1 VSTSPIPATIP
12 AIISGNAASA
22 TTSASN
28 GADSLAQEDVFLQLL
43 VAQLKNQDPASPAD
57 GTTFVTQLAQFTTL
71 EQDTQSRSDLD
82 QILKTL
88 QNTTAPPTS
97 TSQGTASGTKDAGVS
112 SA

>member
-1 VSTSPIPATIP
+1 MSTSPIPATIP

-88 QNTTAPPTS
+88 QNTTAPPAS